1 MQADASEIGALI
13 GRQLWLDGSI
23 DNTFPNIK
31 NWLDVC
37 VSQHAECSLSLDTP
51 LPRLPK
57 RVIDVGNESKGPRLR
72 KSDNLSGLYATLSH
86 RWGDSSPLTTTKA
99 TLKNRLQGIPLS
111 SLPRTF
117 QDAVLIT
124 RQLGLQYLWIDSL
137 CIIQDDTIDWEI
149 ESVKMASIYQGAQ
162 FTIAAAAAQD
172 GHGGCLFPRKPAVK
186 LELESPKSPQ
196 RSAKPGTDTPIVY
209 LRIQASE
216 NRSIAQSSLGRRGW
230 ALQEALLSRRT
241 IYFAQDQIFWQCARR
256 TVSEDGT
263 LDLQYRTA
271 KELWKFKSQNRRRN
285 SHDPSVQTSL
295 RNIWWKLVED
305 YSSRQLSR
313 KTDKLAALAGI
324 TTFFHE
330 RSTGAPLAGLWV
342 QDLHFGLLWTT
353 KQPVSEALD
362 VQDKSRPEHLHDI
375 PSWSWLSID
384 GPVQA
389 PKDEL
394 QQAENKLEII
404 SQVVSWSSQWLSSRI
419 THADIKVRGLLT
431 LATLMWQ
438 EESPTQILTPLTWY
452 RGAAH
457 GVRCNRYGIL
467 NGSSHWQPIG
477 VCSLSTRVPRTQ
489 PAGSLGKASKL
500 LTRNVWCL
508 RISTNEQKDPN
519 SKELMRQNVL
529 LLEGKEKHKLRD
541 DWVNCNKTL
550 LAECASQNN
559 GLVDVDFLV
568 QRGTPS
574 SFVDFEEAGFDMGEF
589 TRIGVGEIKGPWG
602 RTNSPKGKAYS
613 SGMKTLTLV

>member
-137 CIIQDDTIDWEI
+137 CIIQDDTTDWEI

-196 RSAKPGTDTPIVY
+196 RSAKPGTNTPIVY

-241 IYFAQDQIFWQCARR
+241 IYF
-256 TVSEDGT
+256 
-263 LDLQYRTA
+263 
-271 KELWKFKSQNRRRN
+271 
-285 SHDPSVQTSL
+285 
-295 RNIWWKLVED
+295 
-305 YSSRQLSR
+305 
-313 KTDKLAALAGI
+313 
-324 TTFFHE
+324 
-330 RSTGAPLAGLWV
+330 
-342 QDLHFGLLWTT
+342 
-353 KQPVSEALD
+353 
-362 VQDKSRPEHLHDI
+362 
-375 PSWSWLSID
+375 
-384 GPVQA
+384 
-389 PKDEL
+389 
-394 QQAENKLEII
+394 EIG
-404 SQVVSWSSQWLSSRI
+404 R
-419 THADIKVRGLLT
+419 
-431 LATLMWQ
+431 
-438 EESPTQILTPLTWY
+438 
-452 RGAAH
+452 AH
-457 GVRCNRYGIL
+457 V
-467 NGSSHWQPIG
+467 
-477 VCSLSTRVPRTQ
+477 
-489 PAGSLGKASKL
+489 
-500 LTRNVWCL
+500 
-508 RISTNEQKDPN
+508 
-519 SKELMRQNVL
+519 
-529 LLEGKEKHKLRD
+529 
-541 DWVNCNKTL
+541 
-550 LAECASQNN
+550 
-559 GLVDVDFLV
+559 
-568 QRGTPS
+568 
-574 SFVDFEEAGFDMGEF
+574 
-589 TRIGVGEIKGPWG
+589 
-602 RTNSPKGKAYS
+602 
-613 SGMKTLTLV
+613 